1 MDIMFVVC
9 IAANIGVIL
18 TVKETYFPRIIARSA
33 GGRRS
38 KMKKI
43 ILITLMIILLLTL
56 CSCNRM
62 MNETDLKPDENEV
75 ERTRFI
81 KIESY
86 GNGSIVMDSETNVE
100 YWMSEGAYNNG
111 TLTMLVETNGNPKV
125 RKHEY

>member
-1 MDIMFVVC
+1 
-9 IAANIGVIL
+9 
-18 TVKETYFPRIIARSA
+18 
-33 GGRRS
+33 
-38 KMKKI
+38 MKKI

-56 CSCNRM
+56 CSCSRM

-75 ERTRFI
+75 ESTRFI

-86 GNGSIVMDSETNVE
+86 EYGSIVMDSETNIE
-100 YWMSEGAYNNG
+100 YWMSEGPHNKG